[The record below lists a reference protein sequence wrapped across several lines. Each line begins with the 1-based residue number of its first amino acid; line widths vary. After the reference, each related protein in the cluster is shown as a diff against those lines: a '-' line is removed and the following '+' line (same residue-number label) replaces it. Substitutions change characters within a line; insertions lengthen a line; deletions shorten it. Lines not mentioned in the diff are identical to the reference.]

1 MEHGEEYCEDCGEYA
16 ASDGAC
22 YCFTDSELYED

>member
-1 MEHGEEYCEDCGEYA
+1 MEHGEEYCEDCGHYA

-22 YCFTDSELYED
+22 YCHAEDDDE